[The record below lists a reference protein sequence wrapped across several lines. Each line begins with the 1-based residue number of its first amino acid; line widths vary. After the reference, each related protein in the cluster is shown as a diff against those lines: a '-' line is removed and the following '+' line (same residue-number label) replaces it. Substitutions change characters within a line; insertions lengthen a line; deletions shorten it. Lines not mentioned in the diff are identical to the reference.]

1 MKKQK
6 ITQFLSRLWK
16 QWRAFIFITIFV
28 IIPVKSS
35 LADWNWVPSGSMKP
49 TILEGDLIFVDKLAY
64 DLRFPL
70 TMHRLAKWADPEK
83 GDIIICFSPDD
94 GMRLVKRVIALP
106 GETIEIKNNRLY
118 INGRQIHY
126 TKIDPDQTKYLPDM
140 LRERSVFATENLDG
154 LTHAVMS
161 IPSLR
166 AMRNFGPVT
175 VPDGK
180 YFVMGDNRDNSRDS
194 RYFGFVDRKL
204 IVGKA
209 KIVIGSFDLAG
220 NYLPRLK
227 RFFEPLQ

>member
-1 MKKQK
+1 
-6 ITQFLSRLWK
+6 
-16 QWRAFIFITIFV
+16 
-28 IIPVKSS
+28 
-35 LADWNWVPSGSMKP
+35 
-49 TILEGDLIFVDKLAY
+49 
-64 DLRFPL
+64 
-70 TMHRLAKWADPEK
+70 
-83 GDIIICFSPDD
+83 
-94 GMRLVKRVIALP
+94 
-106 GETIEIKNNRLY
+106 
-118 INGRQIHY
+118 
-126 TKIDPDQTKYLPDM
+126 M